1 MIVLAQAGRDL
12 RIAFRSR
19 GEAAQPLAF
28 FALAA
33 TLFGLG
39 LGAEPGTLGSAAV
52 VLIWVIALLSCML
65 AAESLFRR
73 DFEDGTLEQ
82 MLLHGQPL
90 FLAVLGKLAAH
101 WCVSGL
107 PLVLF
112 APVAG
117 FMLQTPLEALPVLM
131 LSLLIG
137 TPTLNAV
144 GAVAAAL
151 TAGLGR
157 GGLLV
162 ALIALPLHVPVL
174 VFGAGAGVVAA
185 AGLSALPQLLWLL
198 AMLAG
203 AVTLAPF
210 AVGFS
215 LKLSQEY

>member
-1 MIVLAQAGRDL
+1 MIALAQAGRDL

-19 GEAAQPLAF
+19 GEAAHPLAF

-39 LGAEPGTLGSAAV
+39 LGSDLETLGLVAV
-52 VLIWVIALLSCML
+52 VAIWVIALLSCML

-82 MLLHGQPL
+82 MLLHGRPV

-112 APVAG
+112 APLVG
-117 FMLQTPLEALPVLM
+117 FMLHAPAPALPVLA

-137 TPTLNAV
+137 TPTLTMV

-162 ALIALPLHVPVL
+162 ALIALPLYVPVL
-174 VFGAGAGVVAA
+174 VFGAGASVVAA
-185 AGLSALPQLLWLL
+185 SGASALPQLLWLL
-198 AMLAG
+198 AMLAA
-203 AVTLAPF
+203 AVTFAPF
-210 AVGFS
+210 AVGFA
-215 LKLSQEY
+215 LRLSQEY